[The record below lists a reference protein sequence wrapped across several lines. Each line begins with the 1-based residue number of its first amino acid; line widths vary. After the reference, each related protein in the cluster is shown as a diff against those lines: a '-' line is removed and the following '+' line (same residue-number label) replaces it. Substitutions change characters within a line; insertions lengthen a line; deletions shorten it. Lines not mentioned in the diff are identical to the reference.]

1 MTYWT
6 PSMNAPAERK
16 NPARQRIYAAAVR
29 LFAEKGAT
37 QIGVSELAAAA
48 GVARGTIYNNLND
61 ADALF
66 EEVARQLIDE
76 MTERL
81 MLCFVNVDDPAA
93 RMAIGVGHYVR
104 RTHEEPDWGRFITR
118 FAFSNRAMQSLWQAG
133 PGGNLTEGLNS
144 GRYKLGVRQLRIVL
158 GMVTGGVITAMTSV
172 LDGETTWRDSAGDT
186 VELVLVLLGIS
197 AEEAHRLAAIELPP
211 LPTLE

>member
-1 MTYWT
+1 MPLPT
-6 PSMNAPAERK
+6 PVERM
-16 NPARQRIYAAAVR
+16 NPARQRIYAAALR

-76 MTERL
+76 MTARL
-81 MLCFVNVDDPAA
+81 MLCFAGIDDVAE
-93 RMAIGVGHYVR
+93 RMAIGVRHYVR
-104 RTHEEPDWGRFITR
+104 RTHEEPDWARFITR

-133 PGGNLTEGLNS
+133 PGDNLNEGLAS
-144 GRYKLGVRQLRIVL
+144 GRYKIGLSQLRIVL
-158 GMVTGGVITAMTSV
+158 GMVTGGVITAMVTV
-172 LDGETTWRDSAGDT
+172 LDGEATWRNAAGDT
-186 VELVLVLLGIS
+186 AELVLISLGLG
-197 AEEAHRLAAIELPP
+197 AQEARHLAAMELPDLP
-211 LPTLE
+211 LLD

>member
-1 MTYWT
+1 MHT
-6 PSMNAPAERK
+6 PAERK
-16 NPARQRIYAAAVR
+16 NPARQRIYAAALR

-37 QIGVSELAAAA
+37 QIGVSELATAA

-66 EEVARQLIDE
+66 EEVALQLIDE

-81 MLCFVNVDDPAA
+81 MRCFVNVDDPAA
-93 RMAIGVGHYVR
+93 RMAIGVRHYVR

-118 FAFSNRAMQSLWQAG
+118 FAFSNRAMQGLWQAG
-133 PGGNLTEGLNS
+133 PGENLTEGLNS
-144 GRYKLGVRQLRIVL
+144 GRYMLGVRQLRIVL
-158 GMVTGGVITAMTSV
+158 GMVTGGVVTAMTSV
-172 LDGETTWRDSAGDT
+172 LDGETTWRDAAGDT
-186 VELVLVLLGIS
+186 AELVLVLLGIG
-197 AEEAHRLAAIELPP
+197 ADEARRLATIELPP

>member
-1 MTYWT
+1 
-6 PSMNAPAERK
+6 MNAPAARK
-16 NPARQRIYAAAVR
+16 NPARRRIYAAALR

-37 QIGVSELAAAA
+37 QIGVSELAAEA

-81 MLCFVNVDDPAA
+81 MLCFVNVDDPAV

-104 RTHEEPDWGRFITR
+104 RTHEEPDWARFITR

-133 PGGNLTEGLNS
+133 PGDNLTEGLNS
-144 GRYKLGVRQLRIVL
+144 GRYKLDARQLRIVL

-172 LDGETTWRDSAGDT
+172 LEGETTWRNSAGDT
-186 VELVLVLLGIS
+186 MELVLVLLGIS
-197 AEEAHRLAAIELPP
+197 AEEARRLAEIELPP
-211 LPTLE
+211 LPTLD

>member
-1 MTYWT
+1 MHT
-6 PSMNAPAERK
+6 PAERK
-16 NPARQRIYAAAVR
+16 NPARQRIYAAALR

-37 QIGVSELAAAA
+37 QIGVSELATAA

-66 EEVARQLIDE
+66 EEVALQLIDE

-81 MLCFVNVDDPAA
+81 MRCFVNVDDPAA
-93 RMAIGVGHYVR
+93 RMAIGVRHYVR

-118 FAFSNRAMQSLWQAG
+118 FAFSNRAMQGLWQAG
-133 PGGNLTEGLNS
+133 PGENLTEGLNS
-144 GRYKLGVRQLRIVL
+144 GRYTLGVRQLRIVL
-158 GMVTGGVITAMTSV
+158 GMVTGGVVTAMTSV
-172 LDGETTWRDSAGDT
+172 LDGETTWRDAAGDT
-186 VELVLVLLGIS
+186 AELVLVLLGIG
-197 AEEAHRLAAIELPP
+197 ADEARCLATIELPP

>member
-1 MTYWT
+1 
-6 PSMNAPAERK
+6 MNAPAERK

-81 MLCFVNVDDPAA
+81 MRCFVNMNDPAA
-93 RMAIGVGHYVR
+93 RMAIGVRHYVR

-133 PGGNLTEGLNS
+133 PGENLTAGLKS
-144 GRYKLGVRQLRIVL
+144 GRYILGVRQLRIVL
-158 GMVTGGVITAMTSV
+158 GMVTGGVVTAMTSV

-186 VELVLVLLGIS
+186 VELVLGLLGIG
-197 AEEAHRLAAIELPP
+197 AEEAHHLAAIELPP

>member
-1 MTYWT
+1 
-6 PSMNAPAERK
+6 MNTPAERL
-16 NPARQRIYAAAVR
+16 NPARQRIFAAALR

-37 QIGVSELAAAA
+37 QVGVSELAAAT
-48 GVARGTIYNNLND
+48 GVARGTIYNNLHD

-66 EEVARQLIDE
+66 EEVAKQLIDE

-81 MLCFVNVDDPAA
+81 DNCFVNVADPAA
-93 RMAIGVGHYVR
+93 RMAIGVRHYVR

-118 FAFSNRAMQSLWQAG
+118 FAFSNRAMQALWQAG
-133 PGGNLTEGLNS
+133 PGENLKAGLKS
-144 GRYKLGVRQLRIVL
+144 GRYMFGVKQLRIVL
-158 GMVTGGVITAMTSV
+158 GMVTGGVLTAMLSV

-186 VELVLVLLGIS
+186 AELVLVLLGIS
-197 AEEAHRLAAIELPP
+197 VEEARRLAAIELPP

>member
-1 MTYWT
+1 
-6 PSMNAPAERK
+6 MNTPAERL
-16 NPARQRIYAAAVR
+16 NPARQRIFAAAIR

-37 QIGVSELAAAA
+37 QIGVSELAAAT
-48 GVARGTIYNNLND
+48 GVARGTIYNNLHD

-81 MLCFVNVDDPAA
+81 DNCFVNVDDPAA
-93 RMAIGVGHYVR
+93 RMAIGVRHYVR

-118 FAFSNRAMQSLWQAG
+118 FAFSNRAMQALWQAG
-133 PGGNLTEGLNS
+133 PGENLKAGLNS
-144 GRYKLGVRQLRIVL
+144 GRYMFGVKQLRIVL
-158 GMVTGGVITAMTSV
+158 GMVTGGVLTAMLSV
-172 LDGETTWRDSAGDT
+172 LDGEATWRDSAGDT

-211 LPTLE
+211 LPMLE

>member
-1 MTYWT
+1 
-6 PSMNAPAERK
+6 MNAPAERK

-81 MLCFVNVDDPAA
+81 MRCFVNVNDPAA
-93 RMAIGVGHYVR
+93 RMAIGVKHYVR

-133 PGGNLTEGLNS
+133 PGENLTDGLNS
-144 GRYKLGVRQLRIVL
+144 GRYKIGVRQLRIVL
-158 GMVTGGVITAMTSV
+158 GMVTGGVVTAMTSV

-186 VELVLVLLGIS
+186 AELVLVLLGIGT
-197 AEEAHRLAAIELPP
+197 EEARHLAAVELPP